1 MLLKH
6 GKQIMAMLTALCAF
20 ALALAQ
26 PLTAHALTPLN
37 SGNFD
42 SEKYAAMNP
51 DVFEAFGTDHDML
64 WSHYAQHG
72 VTEGRI
78 AFATS
83 GDEGYLLT
91 KESFDYIRYA
101 DMNPDL
107 KQLYGYDKES
117 LWQHFETAGQNEGRR
132 AFATGD
138 AIGIDVSSYQGDINW
153 GAVKASGID
162 YAVIRLG
169 YRGSVNPRIVQ
180 DHKFQQNIQNATA
193 AGVRIGIYFV
203 TQAVNEAE
211 AREEANYCLNAVS
224 GYNLAMPV
232 FVDVE
237 GSGGG
242 RGDQIDR
249 GTRTAVVRAF
259 CETVTNG
266 GRLAGVYSSKK
277 WMTENID
284 MSQLTQYAI
293 WVAQYHHE
301 TTWTQTRIDSWQFT
315 SSGSVPGIAG
325 RVDMNRVYVRW

>member
-1 MLLKH
+1 MFWKCR
-6 GKQIMAMLTALCAF
+6 KQLTALLTAACAVAF
-20 ALALAQ
+20 ALSQ
-26 PLTAHALTPLN
+26 PLTAYALTPLN
-37 SGNFD
+37 SENFD
-42 SEKYAAMNP
+42 SQKYASKNP
-51 DVFEAFGTDHDML
+51 DVLEAIGLDHDML
-64 WSHYAQHG
+64 WNHYAQYG
-72 VTEGRI
+72 VLEGRI

-83 GDEGYLLT
+83 GDEGFLLT

-107 KQLYGYDKES
+107 KALYGYDKEA
-117 LWQHFETAGQNEGRR
+117 LWQHFETSGQYEGRR

-169 YRGSVNPRIVQ
+169 YRGSVNPRIVE
-180 DHKFQQNIQNATA
+180 DHKFQQNIRNATA
-193 AGVRIGIYFV
+193 AGVRVGIYFV
-203 TQAVNEAE
+203 TQAVNEDE

-224 GYNLAMPV
+224 GWNLAMPV

-237 GSGGG
+237 GSGG
-242 RGDQIDR
+242 RGDTIDR
-249 GTRTAVVRAF
+249 GMRTNVLKTF
-259 CETVTNG
+259 CQTITNG
-266 GRLAGVYSSKK
+266 GRLAGVYASKK

-325 RVDMNRVYVRW
+325 RVDMNRIYVRW